1 MRKIVSSI
9 DIGSD
14 SIKLVVGETYENRLH
29 ILSASKVRSKGIER
43 GKIIDTEKVTNSI
56 KEAVKE
62 ASNTLG
68 VEINKC
74 ILGLNMVDA
83 KIVKS
88 ASAIKIK
95 NESHTITSKHVT
107 DLISKC
113 ADGKVPSDFVLANVV
128 PVEFTVDGDKVV
140 KHPVGVISE
149 NLGLKA
155 IVISSP
161 KEYVSSILDVVNG
174 AGLKVID
181 VVPNALGDYY
191 SFSNTTINE
200 GNGVIVNIGNEVTSI
215 TVFEKGIIDNFST
228 IPLGAKNI
236 VNDIA
241 YVNKIDE
248 SDAEAIYND
257 IVLATSRLANSKEY
271 RTVVDLN
278 GKEIKLNQYE
288 MSEIAFY
295 RIQEILNLVKKQIN
309 VLTKKE
315 ISYIIVSGGLSE
327 SKDFNLALSDAFGK
341 EATVGKLNF
350 IGARDN
356 SYSSA
361 VGILKYFDWRLELK
375 GKAFSIFSSSDIDL
389 MNDMGRDVSINNNSL
404 LSKVFGYFFDN

>member
-29 ILSASKVRSKGIER
+29 ILSASKVHSKGIEH
-43 GKIIDTEKVTNSI
+43 GKIIDVEKVTNSI
-56 KEAVKE
+56 KEAVRE

-74 ILGLNMVDA
+74 VLGLNMTNA
-83 KIVKS
+83 KMVKS

-95 NESHTITSKHVT
+95 NENHTITSKHVT

-113 ADGKVPSDFVLANVV
+113 ADGKVPNDFVLANVF
-128 PVEFTVDGDKVV
+128 PVEFTIDEDKVV
-140 KHPVGVISE
+140 KHPVGEVSE

-155 IVISSP
+155 VVISSP

-215 TVFEKGIIDNFST
+215 TVFEKGVISNFST
-228 IPLGAKNI
+228 LPLGARNI
-236 VNDIA
+236 INDIA

-248 SDAEAIYND
+248 GDAEAIYND

-271 RTVVDLN
+271 RTVIGLN

-288 MSEIAFY
+288 MSEIASY

-327 SKDFNLALSDAFGK
+327 SKDFNLALNDAFGK
-341 EATVGKLNF
+341 EATVGRLNF